1 MTIRHMQI
9 FAAVYRQESVTKAAE
24 ELHMTQPAV
33 TRAIHEIEQH
43 YGIRLF
49 ERMHRRLLVTEAG
62 RELYTYA
69 VHILDA
75 FDQMEKE
82 LHDWDQAG
90 VIRIGATMTLGSE
103 YLPGILR
110 QFLKEHPRIAVRA
123 MVDNASRLQT
133 ALLSNEL
140 DLALIEGTVTE
151 PDLVA
156 EPFAED
162 RLLLVVPPD
171 SGLREKETVKVSELS
186 AYPLLL
192 RNPGS
197 VGRRLVD
204 SVFAARGLSVEPMLE
219 SASTGAILSF
229 VQEGLGISLL
239 PESLVQRQIR
249 SGGVASV
256 PIEDESFQRQ
266 NYLVWHRNKHLTAS
280 MKELAALCRKSR
292 KQNAP
297 DLTS

>member
-69 VHILDA
+69 VHILDS

-103 YLPGILR
+103 FLPDILR
-110 QFLKEHPRIAVRA
+110 RFLKEHPQIAVRA

-162 RLLLVVPPD
+162 RLVLVVPPD
-171 SGLREKETVKVSELS
+171 SKLREKETVKVSELS

-249 SGGVASV
+249 SGEVASV

-266 NYLVWHRNKHLTAS
+266 NYLVWHKNKHLTAS
-280 MKELAALCRKSR
+280 MKELAALCR
-292 KQNAP
+292 
-297 DLTS
+297 